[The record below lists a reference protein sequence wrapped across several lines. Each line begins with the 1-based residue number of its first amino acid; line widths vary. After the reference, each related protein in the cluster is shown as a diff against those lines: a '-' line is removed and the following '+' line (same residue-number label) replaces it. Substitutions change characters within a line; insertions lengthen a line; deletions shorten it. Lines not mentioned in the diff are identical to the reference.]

1 MTDPLAAIYAGL
13 PRIDCQRK
21 CWRSCGTIPVH
32 RAELVQIRAAAFR
45 AVSTSP
51 FLDGVDQM
59 VDTSTGM
66 CPHLSPMRECEI
78 HEARPLICRLFGIVD
93 IDLMRCPWGCVPE
106 RWLSD
111 AESRALLEE
120 VRAL

>member
-1 MTDPLAAIYAGL
+1 
-13 PRIDCQRK
+13 
-21 CWRSCGTIPVH
+21 
-32 RAELVQIRAAAFR
+32 
-45 AVSTSP
+45 
-51 FLDGVDQM
+51 
-59 VDTSTGM
+59 
-66 CPHLSPMRECEI
+66 MRECEI